1 MDSVLQFLIDSG
13 LLYMIFSTLL
23 TVCIGFIV
31 GKGVSFKEIQDIIS
45 AVEESYKDGYI
56 SPDEARKIYEEIED
70 VIGHNWY
77 IRLFNFIKR

>member
-23 TVCIGFIV
+23 TVGIGFIV
-31 GKGVSFKEIQDIIS
+31 GRGVSFKEIQDIIS
-45 AVEESYKDGYI
+45 AIEESYEDGYI

-70 VIGHNWY
+70 VIGQDWY
-77 IRLFNFIKR
+77 IRLINFIKR

>member
-13 LLYMIFSTLL
+13 LLYMIISTLL
-23 TVCIGFIV
+23 TVGIGYFV

-70 VIGHNWY
+70 VIGHDWY